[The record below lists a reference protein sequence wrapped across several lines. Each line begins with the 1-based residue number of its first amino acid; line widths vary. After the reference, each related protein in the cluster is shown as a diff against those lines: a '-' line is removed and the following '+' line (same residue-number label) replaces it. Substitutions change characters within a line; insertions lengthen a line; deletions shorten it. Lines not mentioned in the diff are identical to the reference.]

1 MLLPFDEFDIILGM
15 DWLTQH
21 GAMLNCR
28 RKEVKI
34 KLPGKGKIL
43 FKGIQRKEH
52 ERSPFLSAIQASK
65 LIQNGCEAYLAHV
78 TVENTEKM
86 EEVAVVR
93 EFLDVFPEEFPG
105 LPPEREVDFDIEL
118 VPGTAPILIAP
129 YRMAPVE
136 LADLKKQLQELLDKG
151 FIRPRVS
158 PWGAPVL
165 FVKKKDGPMRMCID
179 YRRLNRVTVKNRYPL
194 PWIDD
199 LFDQLQGASV
209 FSKINLRSGYHQLRV
224 SESAIP
230 KTAFRTRYGHYE
242 YLVMPFGLTKAPT
255 TFMALVKKVFNEF
268 LDKFV
273 IVFID
278 DILIY

>member
-15 DWLTQH
+15 DLLSQH
-21 GAMLNCR
+21 WAMLKCR

-34 KLPGKGKIL
+34 KLPGKRKIL

-52 ERSPFLSAIQASK
+52 EKSPFLSAIQASK

-78 TVENTEKM
+78 TVENSKKM

-105 LPPEREVDFDIEL
+105 LPPKREVDFDIEL

-136 LADLKKQLQELLDKG
+136 LAELKKQLQELLDKG
-151 FIRPRVS
+151 FIRPSVS

-165 FVKKKDGPMRMCID
+165 FVKKKDGSMRMCID

-194 PWIDD
+194 PRIDD
-199 LFDQLQGASV
+199 LFDQLQGA
-209 FSKINLRSGYHQLRV
+209 
-224 SESAIP
+224 
-230 KTAFRTRYGHYE
+230 
-242 YLVMPFGLTKAPT
+242 
-255 TFMALVKKVFNEF
+255 
-268 LDKFV
+268 
-273 IVFID
+273 
-278 DILIY
+278 